1 MSPTAPR
8 RVLHCITTLEPAG
21 AQTLLLDLIA
31 RIDPARYACSIA
43 YLIGDRGIAASG
55 APCPILDLSRE
66 GRFDP
71 LCLPR
76 LAGRLRAERI
86 ELVHTHLV
94 HGGVVGKLAAKLAG
108 VRATV
113 TTRHYARESKSRSF
127 VYRLEDRL
135 TGGADRV
142 IAVSAAVREFLT
154 SEGIVETEKVR
165 LLPNAIDF
173 ARFDPARFAP
183 ARAAGAPSHASSP
196 PVIGTIG
203 RLHPQ
208 KGHDVLVRAF
218 AELRRHCPEA
228 KLEIV
233 GEGAMRGPLRA
244 LIEQLGQ
251 CDAVCLAGNLPP
263 ERIPERL
270 AGWSLFVLPSR
281 WEAFGL
287 ALLEAMAMELPVV
300 ATAVEGTLELIEPD
314 VTGLLTPLED
324 AGALASAMAYLLAH
338 PERARAMGREAR
350 ARSAERYD
358 LARAAMGLSA
368 IYDELLGPR

>member
-1 MSPTAPR
+1 MSPSAPR

-43 YLIGDRGIAASG
+43 YLIGDRGVAASG

-76 LAGRLRAERI
+76 LAGHLRAERI
-86 ELVHTHLV
+86 DLVHTHLV

-108 VRATV
+108 VGATV

-154 SEGIVETEKVR
+154 SEGIVEKEKVR

-173 ARFDPARFAP
+173 ARFDPARFAR
-183 ARAAGAPSHASSP
+183 ARAASP
-196 PVIGTIG
+196 TVIGTIG

-208 KGHDVLVRAF
+208 KGHDVLIRAF
-218 AELRRHCPEA
+218 AELRRHCPGA

-233 GEGAMRGPLRA
+233 GEGAMRGPLQA
-244 LIEQLGQ
+244 LIERLGLS
-251 CDAVCLAGNLPP
+251 DAICLVGNVPP
-263 ERIPERL
+263 DRIPDRL

-281 WEAFGL
+281 WEGFGL

-314 VTGLLTPLED
+314 VTGLLIPPD
-324 AGALASAMAYLLAH
+324 DPPALSSAMAYLLAD
-338 PERARAMGREAR
+338 PERARAMGKEAR

-358 LARAAMGLSA
+358 LARAAMGLTA